1 MFEEAYSVF
10 RLAFLFNMTIQHLF
24 GPCCPSDLWGDSSL
38 RSLPPPQCYSVS
50 DPVGASFNWKATL
63 AGLLFLILSILLD
76 LYLHFQD
83 ILPFCIL

>member
-1 MFEEAYSVF
+1 MF

-38 RSLPPPQCYSVS
+38 CSAPPPPSVTVS
-50 DPVGASFNWKATL
+50 ATPVGAPFNWKATL
-63 AGLLFLILSILLD
+63 AGLLFLILPILLD